1 MIKALLTI
9 DDVSSKNTPKI
20 TDYLKEK
27 GITAIMFGV
36 GKNIERYPDEAIYA
50 LKNGMII
57 GNHSYS
63 HPHFSEISPE
73 DGINEI
79 EKNEA
84 LLEDLYRSA
93 GVSRVFRPFRFPYGD
108 KGGKHKAVLQK
119 YLADNGFDKV
129 RDTDIPYAWWKE
141 NGLDRDIDTLWTF
154 DFGEYNIRPG
164 SGFTADDVLKRIYD
178 PDPVSGAAMLAD
190 GGRHIILIHAHDETE
205 EMVPDYFR
213 KFIGL
218 LPENGVMFD
227 QPAFLAGHNPA
238 LQ

>member
-1 MIKALLTI
+1 MENRIFRKNDIILISGLFAMFLIIILALQIFRNGGNKVL
-9 DDVSSKNTPKI
+9 VSV
-20 TDYLKEK
+20 DGVEK
-27 GITAIMFGV
+27 YTF
-36 GKNIERYPDEAIYA
+36 
-50 LKNGMII
+50 
-57 GNHSYS
+57 
-63 HPHFSEISPE
+63 
-73 DGINEI
+73 
-79 EKNEA
+79 
-84 LLEDLYRSA
+84 DL
-93 GVSRVFRPFRFPYGD
+93 D
-108 KGGKHKAVLQK
+108 K
-119 YLADNGFDKV
+119 
-129 RDTDIPYAWWKE
+129 
-141 NGLDRDIDTLWTF
+141 DIDTLWTF